1 MVGGFNTDVRH
12 QDRVLHV
19 QTEVT
24 SRPRRQIT
32 TLLFEGGTILH
43 TLKTKLTG
51 KEDGEALRTRMETQ
65 HREFIETLKEGSFD
79 AEVGLGREGPE
90 PAAQGGRGLR
100 YFGDGVIGG
109 GRLDEIVLAHL
120 TSG

>member
-1 MVGGFNTDVRH
+1 VVGGFNTDVRH

-24 SRPRRQIT
+24 SRPRPQIT

-51 KEDGEALRTRMETQ
+51 KEAGEALRTRMETQ
-65 HREFIETLKEGSFD
+65 HREFIEALKEGSFD
-79 AEVGLGREGPE
+79 AKVGLGREGPE
-90 PAAQGGRGLR
+90 PAAEGRGGLR